1 MSFASSI
8 GGKLVNT
15 VIVVALA
22 SNIAFKFLGLTWLRV
37 GAHWQSL
44 LPSDYYI
51 VANSADVGPEVHTFP

>member
-44 LPSDYYI
+44 LPSDY
-51 VANSADVGPEVHTFP
+51 ST